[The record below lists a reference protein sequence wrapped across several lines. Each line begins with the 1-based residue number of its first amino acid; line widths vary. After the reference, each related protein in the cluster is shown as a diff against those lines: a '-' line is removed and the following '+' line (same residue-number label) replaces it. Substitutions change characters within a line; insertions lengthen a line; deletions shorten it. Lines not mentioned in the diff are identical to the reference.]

1 MTEYSKYIYRALSLS
16 LYIYIY
22 IYTQICRNIMLE
34 LATPKITPNSP
45 MVSSFNASWT
55 AIFWIH
61 SLRCLQEVIQFAH
74 WHVVHHSIWRC
85 CFFGGKVIRQVVSKV
100 WWPCRFFAILVKL
113 RVPAQTSH
121 QNKIAQISY
130 DYSKDTASKISVSSA
145 WHLSLAGM
153 LFWSFHVPVL
163 GIPLIVCAPPRPK
176 CLPFGSTLSLRSLS
190 VS

>member
-1 MTEYSKYIYRALSLS
+1 MHP
-16 LYIYIY
+16 
-22 IYTQICRNIMLE
+22 E
-34 LATPKITPNSP
+34 LRFFGSTPSVAFRK
-45 MVSSFNASWT
+45 SFN
-55 AIFWIH
+55 
-61 SLRCLQEVIQFAH
+61 SLTDMSCIIR
-74 WHVVHHSIWRC
+74 
-85 CFFGGKVIRQVVSKV
+85 FGGAASLAGKSSGKSWVKYDGRAGFLRS
-100 WWPCRFFAILVKL
+100 WWNCGSPHKHHIKIK
-113 RVPAQTSH
+113 SH
-121 QNKIAQISY
+121 KYAQISY